1 MSGGAIT
8 QREAPALAVVVPS
21 RARPL
26 RVRWLLNELE
36 TQTLPPERFEVLVA
50 HPAGDPAREAVAR
63 HPLGQTGR
71 ARSVTVAPEAGR
83 AAARNAGWQAT
94 RAPLVVFTHDD
105 CRPNPEW
112 LEEVLAFAA
121 CSPGATVQ
129 GAVEPDPEQDAYRFA
144 RFKRLRRS
152 RPPDPF
158 GPACNLSV
166 PRAELD
172 RLGGFDEAAEAEW
185 LDGAELAAL
194 ARSAGADVVAAP
206 DLRVFH
212 AIRPVAPTEW
222 LRETLA
228 VGGLPAALR
237 RAPALRDGL
246 VLGVALR
253 RSHLLAPVAL
263 AGAAAARRRPAA
275 LTLVLPWLAE
285 LALEQRERDGGRTRA
300 LARLP
305 LLATR
310 DLLEVAALA
319 VGSARARTLCL

>member
-1 MSGGAIT
+1 VSGGAIT

-21 RARPL
+21 RARAL

-50 HPAGDPAREAVAR
+50 HPAGDPALEAVAR

-71 ARSVTVAPEAGR
+71 ARSVAVAPGAGR
-83 AAARNAGWQAT
+83 AAARNAGWRAA

-105 CRPNPEW
+105 CRPPAEW
-112 LEEVLAFAA
+112 LEEVLTFAGRA
-121 CSPGATVQ
+121 PGAPVQ
-129 GAVEPDPEQDAYRFA
+129 GAVVPDPEQDAYQFA
-144 RFKRLRRS
+144 RLKRVRRS

-158 GPACNLSV
+158 GPACNLAV

-185 LDGAELAAL
+185 LDGAELAAQVR
-194 ARSAGADVVAAP
+194 ATGAEVLAAP

-212 AIRPVAPTEW
+212 AIRPVAPIEW

-237 RAPALRDGL
+237 RTPSLRDGL
-246 VLGVALR
+246 VLGVAVR
-253 RSHLLAPVAL
+253 RSHLLALAAL

-275 LTLVLPWLAE
+275 LALALPWLGA
-285 LALEQRERDGGRTRA
+285 LALDQREPGGGLGRA

-305 LLATR
+305 LRATR
-310 DLLEVAALA
+310 DLMEVGALA
-319 VGSARARTLCL
+319 VGSARARSLCL